1 MAYDVGGFRFDDEMS
16 AREAFKESKA
26 VAKIKSSMDMQDAN
40 SVLRVYKQAIEKDIF
55 HTKVGLAFLQECQ
68 DIIKSQGADS
78 KAVPPIKFVATD
90 IEDEELPN
98 EPTQE
103 TSVKE
108 APVKKAPAPRKAPAV
123 VSQGTAANRNPVKP
137 KRNESASLKNVK
149 TGAHTR
155 VFKTEAT
162 PAKHKRY
169 LAGPIE
175 KSTVNAPATIEEYA
189 KSLEQVNAKVI
200 KINKILLI
208 LCIVLGLIIIG
219 MFAINTTINSPNI
232 LNYEN
237 RVIDKYSS
245 WEQELNAKEQ
255 VLDNLMKS
263 QN

>member
-1 MAYDVGGFRFDDEMS
+1 MAYDVGGFRFDDESS

-26 VAKIKSSMDMQDAN
+26 IAKIKSSMDMQDAN

-68 DIIKSQGADS
+68 DIIKSNGENPAV
-78 KAVPPIKFVATD
+78 VPPIKFVATD
-90 IEDEELPN
+90 IDDEDLPEEP
-98 EPTQE
+98 
-103 TSVKE
+103 VKV
-108 APVKKAPAPRKAPAV
+108 APVKTTTTPKKAPV
-123 VSQGTAANRNPVKP
+123 VISQKDAALRNPAKP
-137 KRNESASLKNVK
+137 KRNDSASLKNVK

-155 VFKTEAT
+155 VFKPETA
-162 PAKHKRY
+162 PVKHKRY

-175 KSTVNAPATIEEYA
+175 KPVDTTPATMEAYT
-189 KSLEQVNAKVI
+189 KSLEQDNARVH

-208 LCIVLGLIIIG
+208 LCIVFFIIIVG
-219 MFAINTTINSPNI
+219 MFAISTTINSPNI

-237 RVIDKYSS
+237 SVLDKYSS

-255 VLDNLMKS
+255 VLDNLMRT